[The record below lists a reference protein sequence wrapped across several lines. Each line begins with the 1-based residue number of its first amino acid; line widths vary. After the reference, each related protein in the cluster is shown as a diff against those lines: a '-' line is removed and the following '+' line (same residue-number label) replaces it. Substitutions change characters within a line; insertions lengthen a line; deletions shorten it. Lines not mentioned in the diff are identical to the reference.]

1 MAERRTGPK
10 EVVLLKRWEDWSDGI
25 GHLVDEPRVNGM
37 YYASGILGLQR
48 ELRPAPFFNAPT
60 MGIGFFNFRW
70 TPASATD
77 AAAVIAVLEPVD
89 NDSTV
94 TFDAE
99 SSGQGTSTTVTISHT
114 CTGSN
119 LCLTV
124 GVSTDNAAPTGVTYN
139 SVAMTKIADQD
150 ASAGNASLWQLVG
163 PATGAND
170 IVVTVASSDEIVA
183 GGQSFTNVHQTLPIS
198 DFATKADGT
207 ATLISVDASGF
218 LRGVGVGVIK
228 VENVSVTTNRTE
240 SWDLLEGTAVR
251 GAGARNTG
259 PASTDSH
266 FQFFFEEED
275 TSGNP
280 FLYAMRGLR
289 PETGGKYLHKIS
301 LATSDFGEMKAGNH
315 RMTTGLTGQPA
326 KYQTDWYIP
335 AGLNQRPYKL
345 DVIGT
350 GDVSTDTFVDTT
362 GSFTLGSGDQ
372 YGNIGFQLIAVVN
385 GAGTYILKLDGDP
398 STSSDWGS
406 AFQTGDKNIRPIG
419 LKSLQGASFVLT
431 EEGLFSFN
439 TKGRSRLMFEDFR
452 DWKALF
458 SNAQMKSWHGRL
470 VILHPSGLLLYTLGE
485 NPINIGLE
493 TKTSLRSIPPSGVTE
508 LHGGRHNS
516 VAIAGTR
523 YIYAFYQP
531 RAVAADALILVGY
544 PKGGDPTDLI
554 WQCLGLGI
562 MSNSDFMVGCHVA
575 ASGFPLNPSATRPSL
590 WFGSQGDLKYVVLD
604 EQASPFR
611 SRVDTHKINVSADAY
626 MSEIIFP
633 EPVDLTDIVIYTQ
646 DMADGDEWQLSAF
659 YNDEDTEV
667 NFGTPF
673 IGNGKDDRKLD
684 LKRVTRFMLHV
695 NWVATSTSDR
705 VPPTI
710 KKIELF
716 GRTSGR

>member
-1 MAERRTGPK
+1 MVRQSDQ
-10 EVVLLKRWEDWSDGI
+10 LLKRWEDWSDGI

-37 YYASGILGLQR
+37 YYAAGILGLQR

-60 MGIGFFNFRW
+60 MGIGFFQFVW

-77 AAAVIAVLEPVD
+77 AAAVIASLEPVD

-114 CTGSN
+114 CTGSD
-119 LCLTV
+119 LCLIV
-124 GVSTDNAAPTGVTYN
+124 GVSVDNAVPTGVTYN
-139 SVAMTKIADQD
+139 SVAMTKIDDQD

-183 GGQSFTNVHQTLPIS
+183 GGQSFTNVHQTVPIS
-198 DFATKADGT
+198 DFVTKADSS
-207 ATLISVDASGF
+207 ATLVSFTVSGF
-218 LRGVGVGVIK
+218 TRGVGVGVVK
-228 VENVSVTTNRTE
+228 AENVSVTTTEGTE
-240 SWDLLEGTAVR
+240 SWNLVEGTAVR
-251 GAGARNTG
+251 GAGARDTAATG
-259 PASTDSH
+259 TESH

-280 FLYAMRGLR
+280 FLYAMRGPR
-289 PETGGKYLHKIS
+289 SEAAGKFLHKIS
-301 LATSDFGEMKAGNH
+301 LVNATFGELQAGNH
-315 RMTTGLTGQPA
+315 RMTTGLPGQSA

-345 DVIGT
+345 DVVGT

-362 GSFTLGSGDQ
+362 GSFTKGSADQ
-372 YGNIGFQLIAVVN
+372 YGNLGFQLIAVVE
-385 GAGTYILKLDGDP
+385 GAGTYILTLDGNP
-398 STSSDWGS
+398 STSGDWGS

-419 LKSLQGASFVLT
+419 LKALQGASFVLT

-439 TKGRSRLMFEDFR
+439 NKGRSRLIFEDFR
-452 DWKALF
+452 DWRTSF
-458 SNAQMKSWHGRL
+458 SNTQMKAWHGRL
-470 VILHPSGLLLYTLGE
+470 VILHPSGLLLYAVGE
-485 NPINIGLE
+485 DPINIGLE
-493 TKTSLRSIPPSGVTE
+493 TKTNLRSIPPSGVTE
-508 LHGGRHNS
+508 LHGGVYNS

-523 YIYAFYQP
+523 YLYAFYQP
-531 RAVAADALILVGY
+531 RVVSGDGLILVAY
-544 PKGGDPTDLI
+544 PKGNDPTNLI
-554 WQCLGLGI
+554 WQCLGTVI
-562 MSNSDFMVGCHVA
+562 KSHSNFMTGCHLA
-575 ASGFPLNPSATRPSL
+575 ASGLPLNSSITRPSI
-590 WFGSQGDLKYVVLD
+590 WFGVQTDLKYVVLD
-604 EQASPFR
+604 DQASPFR
-611 SRVDTHKINVSADAY
+611 ARVDTHKVNTSADAY

-633 EPVDLTDIVIYTQ
+633 EPVDITEIMVYTQ

-673 IGNGKDDRKLD
+673 ISNGKDERNLD
-684 LKRVTRFMLHV
+684 LKKVTRFMLHV

-716 GRTSGR
+716 GRPSTSR